1 MVYAF
6 VEAISTY
13 YFNLFF

>member
-6 VEAISTY
+6 VEAIS
-13 YFNLFF
+13 FH